1 LEDVVLRK
9 TLGLLSVIAF
19 IAAAPVRGMENEP
32 PLFPDLS
39 AIEDLDLETA
49 QRMALASNPTMG
61 VAVARVEQ
69 ARARVR
75 QAVAAWWPSVDVSA
89 SGGRTRL
96 SKNSWELNK
105 ALAQISG
112 RDMDRTT
119 RDYAAEL
126 QASWV
131 LFDGFYRT
139 FNERQARYGEKSAD
153 ASRTDA
159 QRLLVAAVAEAFFN
173 AQLAQANVGIAEA
186 DSEFYSQQLR
196 DARNRYEVGAGPW
209 GDVLNIQV
217 QINSAQTAVL
227 LARRELE
234 AACYGLAALLGI
246 PDAAFPP
253 HVRLKPLD
261 REVEVM
267 EEGDRPDRLIEEAL
281 AQRPDIAELELIVK
295 QAEAAVGKA
304 EALFYPTLALTGAA
318 SGINQGDD
326 RLTDEDFSSAVFLNL
341 SWNLFAGGEDR
352 ARRFEA
358 EQVRREANYA
368 LLNLRNTIAS
378 EVRQDLTMLEAA
390 REQVV
395 LQRESVRLVEE
406 NRELARNEYEEGEA
420 PLVRL
425 NEAQRDLTATY
436 GRLVLALA
444 GYYSA
449 RERLLAATGR
459 NLVMAAEGAADWQ
472 TPD

>member
-1 LEDVVLRK
+1 VKRK
-9 TLGLLSVIAF
+9 ILGLLTVIALMVTGP
-19 IAAAPVRGMENEP
+19 AWGMENEP

-39 AIEDLDLETA
+39 AIEELDLETA
-49 QRMALASNPTMG
+49 QRIALAANPTMS
-61 VAVARVEQ
+61 AALARVEQ

-75 QAVAAWWPSVDVSA
+75 QAVAAWWPRVDMSA

-96 SKNSWELNK
+96 SENSWEMTR
-105 ALAQISG
+105 ALAGISG
-112 RDMDRTT
+112 RDTDRTSE
-119 RDYAAEL
+119 DYAAEL

-131 LFDGFYRT
+131 LFDGFYRS
-139 FNERQARYGEKSAD
+139 FNEQQARYGEGSAD

-159 QRLLVAAVAEAFFN
+159 QRLLVAAVADAFFN
-173 AQLAQANVGIAEA
+173 AQLAQANVAIAEA
-186 DSEFYSQQLR
+186 DSEFYSQQHR

-217 QINSAQTAVL
+217 QINSAKTGVL

-234 AACYGLAALLGI
+234 AAGYGLAALLGI

-253 HVRLKPLD
+253 HVRMKPLD
-261 REVEVM
+261 QDTDVTEKED
-267 EEGDRPDRLIEEAL
+267 GPDKLIEEAL

-304 EALFYPTLALTGAA
+304 DALFYPTLRLTGAA
-318 SGINQGDD
+318 SGVNQGDGT
-326 RLTDEDFSSAVFLNL
+326 LTDEDFSSAVFLNL

-358 EQVRREANYA
+358 EQVRREAKYT
-368 LLNLRNTIAS
+368 LLNLRNRIAS
-378 EVRQDLTMLEAA
+378 EVRQDLTLLEAA

-395 LQRESVRLVEE
+395 LQRESVQLVEE
-406 NRELARNEYEEGEA
+406 NRELAKNEYEAGEA
-420 PLVRL
+420 SLVRL

-436 GRLVLALA
+436 GRLALALTA
-444 GYYSA
+444 YYSA

-459 NLVMAAEGAADWQ
+459 NLAVVAERAADR
-472 TPD
+472 